1 MSVKSLVLL
10 LSDVELRAAMALRN
24 RQLWQQT
31 KMIYKV
37 TMEYYR
43 FFSSKPKVDLRK
55 LRPMILKRIED
66 RAKDYPVK
74 SMVPVAEGVFKARTI
89 LYHGV
94 SALMQRFPTWAC
106 KYCPEVYIGEN
117 GHLIQTCHGY
127 RRRAKNQAHEWI
139 RGSLNDILVPVEAF
153 HLRTMFQNIINHQER
168 FDYDRIP
175 AVVELCLQAG
185 AIPSEEIVCGS
196 SLPSS
201 VPFQADSLS
210 DDDLMLLGRE
220 TLKAW
225 EALRSGVQRLLLVY
239 PAKVCE
245 HCSEVH
251 IGPSGHKAR
260 LCGVFKFE
268 SWRGSHFWKK
278 AEVDHLVPSK
288 TVWYRRP
295 QDPPLLLDDGR
306 NYYGHAPAVVDLCTK
321 AGIIA
326 PSKYHCM
333 MKLEGLSAP
342 SL

>member
-1 MSVKSLVLL
+1 MRIYLAVGSSVV
-10 LSDVELRAAMALRN
+10 
-24 RQLWQQT
+24 
-31 KMIYKV
+31 
-37 TMEYYR
+37 
-43 FFSSKPKVDLRK
+43 
-55 LRPMILKRIED
+55 
-66 RAKDYPVK
+66 
-74 SMVPVAEGVFKARTI
+74 
-89 LYHGV
+89 
-94 SALMQRFPTWAC
+94 
-106 KYCPEVYIGEN
+106 YCPEVYIGEN